1 MVSRIVAELQSR
13 GFLVW
18 FDCEWTKT
26 NTLGRWHT
34 LYYLGSS

>member
-26 NTLGRWHT
+26 NTLTWPLAHT
-34 LYYLGSS
+34 VLPR